1 MALSWARI
9 MSEPAAPERVTAW
22 IEEARAGNRQ
32 AVDALLP
39 LVYGELRRVAAIYLA
54 RERPGNTLN
63 ATALVHEAYLR
74 LLHNKPISWQG
85 RAHFR
90 AIAAKAMRQILI
102 ERARARHAAKR
113 GGAAVR
119 LSLSAV
125 DLAAPHDSPDEVDVV
140 ALHEA
145 LERLARI
152 DTTRATLVE
161 LRYFGGLTIEE
172 TAEVL
177 GQSPATVKRGWA
189 LARAWL
195 HRELEGGG
203 GRGAAARD
211 DA

>member
-1 MALSWARI
+1 
-9 MSEPAAPERVTAW
+9 MSKRASPERVTEW
-22 IEEARAGNRQ
+22 IEQARTGNRE

-39 LVYGELRRVAAIYLA
+39 LVYGELRRVAAVYLGH
-54 RERPGNTLN
+54 ERPGNTLN

-74 LLHNKPISWQG
+74 LLHNKPINWQG
-85 RAHFR
+85 QAHFR
-90 AIAAKAMRQILI
+90 AIAARAMRQILI

-119 LSLSAV
+119 LTLSAV
-125 DLAAPHDSPDEVDVV
+125 DLAAPHEGPDEIDVV

-145 LERLARI
+145 LERLSRI
-152 DTTRATLVE
+152 DKTRATLVE

-203 GRGAAARD
+203 DDRGVGARD